1 LFFSELLYE
10 YAGLKINVTVGFS
23 FSSNDHLFLNSD
35 DIYNEHGIIIGKYN
49 FSDIEEDVKVSIN
62 LISIYP
68 AHRRKGY
75 FSRLMKII
83 CQTADEHHIEL
94 ELIPMPTSIKD
105 SPAGDVGMFKLKS
118 IYMSCGFS
126 PEYED
131 MDVTIY
137 TRNPLTDG

>member
-1 LFFSELLYE
+1 MLFDELLYE
-10 YAGLKINVTVGFS
+10 YAAH
-23 FSSNDHLFLNSD
+23 DHLFLNSD

-49 FSDIEEDVKVSIN
+49 FSEIEEDVKVSIN

-118 IYMSCGFS
+118 IYMSCGFV
-126 PEYED
+126 PEHED
-131 MDVTIY
+131 MDISIY
-137 TRNPLTDG
+137 TRKVLTDDATM